1 MTNTN
6 TRSRKP
12 SRMAKVTGMLLVV
25 ALSFSSQAPA
35 AEAFW
40 KRKIK
45 PDWSR
50 VQAVTPG
57 AWIRVLIY
65 KDLAPAEKPMIEGRF
80 HSATAESLT
89 ILLEFAGQ
97 GRTRTVK
104 KTDVRRVLVF
114 RPVKERY
121 QGKMGAAIGSA
132 LAFLVAPRM
141 ENRGAQ
147 IGSVF
152 LIVGVSTVLG
162 YLVAPKMKGI
172 YNVPR
177 DHQKGQ
183 KGGSRSAPDRKSS

>member
-1 MTNTN
+1 M
-6 TRSRKP
+6 S
-12 SRMAKVTGMLLVV
+12 KVTGVLLVA
-25 ALSFSSQAPA
+25 ALLFSSQAPA
-35 AEAFW
+35 TEAFW

-57 AWIRVLIY
+57 AWIKVLIY
-65 KDLAPAEKPMIEGRF
+65 KDLAPVGKQKIEGRF
-80 HSATAESLT
+80 HSATGESIT
-89 ILLEFAGQ
+89 ILLGFAGQ

-121 QGKMGAAIGSA
+121 QGKIGAAIGSA
-132 LAFLVAPRM
+132 LALFVVPRQ
-141 ENRGAQ
+141 G
-147 IGSVF
+147 ISGSGPIVGSIF
-152 LIVGVSTVLG
+152 LIVGVSTALG

-183 KGGSRSAPDRKSS
+183 KRGSRSAADRKNS

>member
-1 MTNTN
+1 MTKTNTKI
-6 TRSRKP
+6 RKP
-12 SRMAKVTGMLLVV
+12 SRTAKVVGMLLVLV
-25 ALSFSSQAPA
+25 LLFSSRAPV
-35 AEAFW
+35 AEASW
-40 KRKIK
+40 KIK

-57 AWIRVLIY
+57 AWIKVLIY
-65 KDLAPAEKPMIEGRF
+65 KDLAPAGKRKIEGRF

-89 ILLEFAGQ
+89 ILLGFPGQ
-97 GRTRTVK
+97 GQTHTVE

-121 QGKMGAAIGSA
+121 QGILGTGIGSA
-132 LAFLVAPRM
+132 LAFLVSPRI
-141 ENRGAQ
+141 ENRGAA
-147 IGSVF
+147 IGSAF

-177 DHQKGQ
+177 DHQKGR
-183 KGGSRSAPDRKSS
+183 KGGSRSATDRKGF

>member
-1 MTNTN
+1 M
-6 TRSRKP
+6 S
-12 SRMAKVTGMLLVV
+12 KVTGMLLVA
-25 ALSFSSQAPA
+25 ALLFSSQAPA

-57 AWIRVLIY
+57 AWIKVLIY
-65 KDLAPAEKPMIEGRF
+65 KDLAPVGKRKIEGHF
-80 HSATAESLT
+80 HSATAESIT
-89 ILLEFAGQ
+89 ILLGFAGQ

-121 QGKMGAAIGSA
+121 QGKIGVVIGSA
-132 LAFLVAPRM
+132 LAFLVAPGI
-141 ENRGAQ
+141 ENPGAK

-152 LIVGVSTVLG
+152 LIVGVSTALG

-183 KGGSRSAPDRKSS
+183 KRGSRSAPDRKNS